1 MHSAGK
7 GKIPALRKTVGREK
21 SRKERI
27 MERKIS
33 SKPVDVSK
41 LSPMMRQYWSVKQ
54 RYLEQLL
61 FFRLGDFYELFFDDA
76 LIASRELELTL
87 TGKECGLEERAPMCG
102 VPYHSSENYIAKLV
116 KKGYKVAICEQVED
130 PATAKGL
137 VKREIIRVV
146 TPGTVLESNMLD
158 AAVNNYLCLIY
169 REPDSERFAL
179 AFSDVSTGEVSA
191 LQIDTEWEKRVPNEL
206 GRFSPAEVLM
216 NPAAAECSE
225 ITSFLK
231 ERLHLHADVAPEEL
245 FEWES
250 CRELA
255 NRQFGQE
262 QLEQLEETDSPVIAA
277 LGAMIAYLTQT
288 QRHGLESLTHLEI
301 YSDAQYMTLDLT
313 ARRNLELTQTLRSGE
328 KKGTLLWVLD
338 QTKTAMG
345 KRLIRSVIEKPL
357 LNPTMI
363 NKRLNAVGELL
374 EDSIRLD
381 NIREVLRDIFDLE
394 RLITRIV
401 YGSVTPREMRTLQ
414 FTAQKLPY
422 LKETVGEVKTIY
434 LRRLLETI
442 DPLDD
447 ICNLIDCAIADDPPA
462 VLKDGGVIREGYSEE
477 LDSLR
482 NIVHNT
488 KGVLAQVEAK
498 EREKTGIKNL
508 KIGFNNVFGYYI
520 EVTKSFLS
528 QVPQEYI
535 RKQTLTGSER
545 YITQELK
552 ELEQTILGAKEKILV
567 MENRLFDEVREQV
580 AQQIHRVQATANAIA
595 WLDLYASFAK
605 VALDQN
611 YCRPDVDLS
620 GKIQIQD
627 GRHPVVEKML
637 SDTLFV
643 SNDTTLDQ
651 GDNQVAIITGPN
663 MAGKSTYMR
672 QTALIV
678 LMAQIGSYVPA
689 RAAQIGVVD
698 GIYTRV
704 GASDDLASGKS
715 TFMVEMSEVAQ
726 ILKNATKNSLLILD
740 EIGRGT
746 STFDG
751 MSIARA
757 VIEHIANRKKLGAK
771 TLFATHYHELT
782 ELEQAFCNIKNYNI
796 AVKKKENEIF
806 FLRRIVRGGT
816 DDSYGIDVSRLAGIP
831 EEIIVRAQQILKQ
844 LESGA
849 IPSGRQTAKAKQQ
862 EQQQLL
868 FEPEEPEAVRRLKE
882 IDIEKITPVQALVL
896 LSELKSR
903 I

>member
-1 MHSAGK
+1 
-7 GKIPALRKTVGREK
+7 
-21 SRKERI
+21 

-33 SKPVDVSK
+33 SKPVDVTK
-41 LSPMMRQYWSVKQ
+41 LSPMMRQYWNVKQ

-158 AAVNNYLCLIY
+158 AAVNNYLCVIY
-169 REPDSERFAL
+169 REPDSECFAMT
-179 AFSDVSTGEVSA
+179 FSDVSTGEVCA
-191 LQIDTEWEKRVPNEL
+191 LQIDSDWDKRVLNEL

-216 NPAAAECSE
+216 NAAAAECKE
-225 ITSFLK
+225 IEIFLK
-231 ERLHLHADVAPEEL
+231 EKLHLEADVLDDSL
-245 FEWES
+245 FEWKNCCKIAQE
-250 CRELA
+250 
-255 NRQFGQE
+255 QFGTE
-262 QLEQLEETDSPVIAA
+262 PILQLEQERSPILMA
-277 LGAMIAYLTQT
+277 LGVMISYLTQT

-313 ARRNLELTQTLRSGE
+313 ARRNLELTKTLRSGE
-328 KKGTLLWVLD
+328 KRGTLLWVLD
-338 QTKTAMG
+338 KTKTAMG
-345 KRLIRSVIEKPL
+345 KRLIRSAIEKPL

-374 EDSIRLD
+374 EDTIRLD
-381 NIREVLRDIFDLE
+381 AIREVLQDIFDLE

-414 FTAQKLPY
+414 FTAQKLPM
-422 LKETVGEVKTIY
+422 LKETIGQVKTVY
-434 LRRLLETI
+434 LRRLVENM
-442 DPLDD
+442 DPLED
-447 ICNLIDCAIADDPPA
+447 ICGLIDCAIADDPPN
-462 VLKDGGVIREGYSEE
+462 VLKDGGVIREGYSKE

-488 KGVLAQVEAK
+488 KGVLAQVEAQ

-567 MENRLFDEVREQV
+567 MENKLFDEIREQV
-580 AQQIHRVQATANAIA
+580 AEQIHRVQSTANAIA
-595 WLDLYASFAK
+595 WLDLYASMAN
-605 VALDQN
+605 VALEQN

-620 GKIQIQD
+620 GRIHIQD

-637 SDTLFV
+637 KDTLFV
-643 SNDTTLDQ
+643 ANDTLLDQ
-651 GDNQVAIITGPN
+651 SENQVAIITGPN

-726 ILKNATKNSLLILD
+726 ILKNATQNSLLILD

-782 ELEQAFCNIKNYNI
+782 ELEQAFSNIKNYNI
-796 AVKKKENEIF
+796 AVKKKDDEIF
-806 FLRRIVRGGT
+806 FLRRIIRGGT

-831 EEIIVRAQQILKQ
+831 EEIIQRAQQILKQ

-849 IPSGRQTAKAKQQ
+849 ALSVNTGKRTKKTEMEIP
-862 EQQQLL
+862 QLI
-868 FEPEEPEAVRRLKE
+868 EAEEPEVIRRLKE

-896 LSELKSR
+896 LSELKAR